1 MNFSAL
7 NTHAIGV
14 VSASAG
20 AIVEGAGSFSAAA
33 SVSASATLHSHA
45 TAALINSIALTTTQ
59 SVVRFAKATAT
70 LGCAAAANVEGYRTK
85 FTNAQIVCAA
95 SSNANA
101 FIKHQAVASVA
112 ATGSVVSIGSRVAF
126 ATASLQADASLT
138 ANSGKAIFAQSTMES
153 GYWTAAIYNWVNTY
167 DVIWRNAGYYN
178 INGNV
183 TNNSDVAGRYGV
195 SDSTWQAAWGY
206 GGWFD
211 RYITNQ
217 SAYQTGLPYHSS
229 QSISGSN
236 VYAYY
241 IQHWEVTTAPQW
253 ITTFDYPSANL
264 VASATIATA
273 HHGQADIA
281 ASASSAA
288 SAYNNAS
295 GSADITAHASL
306 TESSERIVQAPSVSN
321 ILGSCSLTADSAG
334 VVSVQCTLAA
344 SSSLTAEAIA
354 ISGAQASVS
363 GSCSLSSV
371 SYNVSSA
378 SATFTGSSIAISV
391 GHKKSVAHTT
401 INANAA
407 VSSAANSEVYN
418 TASIAASAVVSSISA
433 NYSSPQASV
442 SGSCSLLSIS
452 YVESSASATFTGS
465 SLAISVGSKIAV
477 GHTTLVA
484 SASVVAAAV
493 VVQPATAIV
502 SAWANAATYAASV
515 QASVEGDCTAS
526 CSMVSSASLIHSAQ
540 ASLQA
545 TADVS
550 SLPATAHDIEASV
563 TAYCL
568 LAVTASQTVTVSA
581 AISGFAVSISVADK
595 ISAGHAQL
603 TANAEVTSDSTLHSF
618 AQAHATASA
627 SVSAAGGKIVEATA
641 DVYGPYAS
649 CVADCYLHSGGFGH
663 IVCSAN
669 TVTDPFVEVG
679 ADATIASSANL
690 AVNATVGSLI
700 HATAT
705 AHCNGF
711 VDSSADTHAFYTE
724 VGTFVASSSVV
735 ANASIVHSV
744 QASISASSTTTV
756 TGQKLIVV
764 VAPVTDT
771 GYWDPPYTTTQDF
784 SAASYWE
791 NLGGNSAYITNTWE
805 SIAPYYAYNTYTGNN
820 IVPVIR
826 DTLTAGAPAGTAYV
840 YSLNGYAYRNGVA
853 GYSGSFKRRVTIT
866 HPAVWVVTGVEPSA
880 YVVAD
885 CLVLTQV
892 GLAANATVL
901 STAVNTAWAQGL
913 FTGSSVTISA
923 GTHSVVVRADI
934 EAVAE
939 VSSSVFTQAFKQGQ
953 ATASASVTG
962 SQYIE
967 SPADA
972 SLAANA
978 NVIESSYVEVFAT
991 LSGISADAE
1000 FAESAVNTANAQ
1012 GAFTGSSVT
1021 VSAGDHT
1028 HIGRADITAS
1038 AGMSVSNFYVESW
1051 RQAEATATAAIS
1063 NTPFVYVK
1071 VEASS
1076 ISCTSSIAVSAS
1088 NHAYVQGA
1096 FVGSSAS
1103 VSSSYVS
1110 PFAGFGVTSIASVSA
1125 QAEQHHIGRANI
1137 VAQASMAVTGMGVNS
1152 AFGDFDSSAEV
1163 TANPNVLK
1171 IVSSVSLNAA
1181 GDFTSSF
1188 AIVAQE
1194 GSRSNGIHI
1203 LVEAEDRTIAVTTL
1217 GRSMLIELDLRTVYA
1232 EAA

>member
-502 SAWANAATYAASV
+502 SAWANAATYAVSV

-771 GYWDPPYTTTQDF
+771 GYWDPAYDTSVDT
-784 SAASYWE
+784 SAAYYWVNFTSSQIQISYTP
-791 NLGGNSAYITNTWE
+791 L
-805 SIAPYYAYNTYTGNN
+805 SIAPYYANTTYNGTN
-820 IVPVIR
+820 IPTTIVN
-826 DTLTAGAPAGTAYV
+826 TLNAAAPAGTTYHTYLSNAQT
-840 YSLNGYAYRNGVA
+840 RNGV
-853 GYSGSFKRRVTIT
+853 SGFSGGFRQRVTTT
-866 HPAVWVVTGVEPSA
+866 HPAVWVAPVTVYTGYAPSA
-880 YVVAD
+880 NVSAEAIILLSVSLSASGA
-885 CLVLTQV
+885 VS
-892 GLAANATVL
+892 AAGFK
-901 STAVNTAWAQGL
+901 TAYAEAAVS
-913 FTGSSVTISA
+913 GSSITISA
-923 GTHSVVVRADI
+923 GTHSVVVRADAI
-934 EAVAE
+934 ASANLLAD
-939 VSSSVFTQAFKQGQ
+939 SSILRWASANLDP
-953 ATASASVTG
+953 TASVAISVHVDSFRTASIV
-962 SQYIE
+962 
-967 SPADA
+967 
-972 SLAANA
+972 ANA
-978 NVIESSYVEVFAT
+978 NISETASKIAHAQLAEITGSSQFT
-991 LSGISADAE
+991 
-1000 FAESAVNTANAQ
+1000 ESAVNYANSE

-1021 VSAGDHT
+1021 VSAAFQ
-1028 HIGRADITAS
+1028 RA
-1038 AGMSVSNFYVESW
+1038 F
-1051 RQAEATATAAIS
+1051 AAI
-1063 NTPFVYVK
+1063 
-1071 VEASS
+1071 
-1076 ISCTSSIAVSAS
+1076 
-1088 NHAYVQGA
+1088 
-1096 FVGSSAS
+1096 
-1103 VSSSYVS
+1103 
-1110 PFAGFGVTSIASVSA
+1110 GVTSTASIT
-1125 QAEQHHIGRANI
+1125 AEADVEILAKADV
-1137 VAQASMAVTGMGVNS
+1137 VASSVVTVTGMGVNS
-1152 AFGDFDSSAEV
+1152 AHAYITASSDMSAVANIVVLADAALSATADFV
-1163 TANPNVLK
+1163 N
-1171 IVSSVSLNAA
+1171 
-1181 GDFTSSF
+1181 GFT
-1188 AIVAQE
+1188 IVAQE
-1194 GSRSNGIHI
+1194 GSRSNGTLI
-1203 LVEAEDRTIAVTTL
+1203 LVEAENRTIPVELNDRTIYV
-1217 GRSMLIELDLRTVYA
+1217 ELDERAVYA